1 MTITVLHSFGDDE
14 LARVFVAETGDG
26 SRIEFVES
34 VQPPVPRE
42 KKWVLI
48 VSTLKGCPVQCPICD
63 AGGKYSGRLSRDEML
78 SQIEHL
84 VTRRFPDGRIASE
97 ITKIQFARMGD
108 PAFNPAVMEVLRDI
122 PRIYPSRIMPSIS
135 TVAPK
140 NCTTFIDSLKQVKD
154 ELYGD
159 GMFQMQ
165 FSIHTTDDARRRIL
179 IPAAT
184 LPLAEIRRMGDRFFE
199 RGDRK
204 ITLNFAAVQ
213 GFEIDADVIASLF
226 SPDIFI
232 IKLTPVNP
240 TFVSQAAGLEGVITE
255 DPQTA
260 APLCDAIQKHG
271 FDVIVS
277 IGEMR
282 ENQIGSNCGMYVAK
296 SLLRS

>member
-1 MTITVLHSFGDDE
+1 LTITVLHSFGDDE

-63 AGGKYSGRLSRDEML
+63 AGGNYSGRLSREEIL

-108 PAFNPAVMEVLRDI
+108 PAFNPAVIEVLRDI
-122 PRIYPSRIMPSIS
+122 PRIYSSRIMPSIS

-140 NCTTFIDSLKQVKD
+140 NCATFIDSLKQVKD

-165 FSIHTTDDARRRIL
+165 FSIHTTDDARRRTL

-184 LPLAEIRRMGDRFFE
+184 LPLTEIRRMGERFFE

-240 TFVSQAAGLEGVITE
+240 TFASQAAGLEGVITE

-260 APLCDAIQKHG
+260 APICDAIQKHG

-282 ENQIGSNCGMYVAK
+282 ENQIGSNCGMYVEK
-296 SLLRS
+296 SLRRS